1 MTAGRAAV
9 IFLPAYL
16 PAIPCAFHVPSLL
29 LAILFILALPSVV
42 RAQAIDLDV
51 EDVPVRDALVA
62 LGQQAGIDLV
72 FAESTVEGHLATCDF
87 EGIESVE
94 ALACVLDGTGL
105 RAERVRRKQYVIVSR
120 APGEPEHARTTL
132 SGFVVDAETSEALP
146 GAHVYLPDLRIGTI
160 TNEAGY
166 FALPSLPRGAY
177 RTHITYVGF
186 ESVERRLSGSE
197 EPHTIPLAAATVEGG
212 TIVVEDESSNQAGI
226 RSLPGLV
233 TEPIGRL
240 ASLPSFPGESDL
252 FQALQWFPGVRNL
265 GEVNGG
271 MSIRGASPDQNL
283 YLIDGAPVY
292 HPWHAF
298 SLISTFQTETFK
310 DIKLYR
316 GSFPA
321 QFGGRIASVLDAQ
334 MKDGSRSDPHATV
347 SLSALSGRFV
357 VETPATRNSSFMIAG
372 RRSYLDKLVGR
383 EHPVVG
389 EDGVRDTLRTGYYFY
404 DASAKYTWRASRR
417 DRVSISYYHG
427 ADHLDLRLPFDLS
440 LDFSSWLR
448 PADLFFEVDHR
459 WQNRLVTARYQR
471 VHSDRTFVTATAY
484 YSAYDA
490 TERAFLRPTSSAT
503 LRSDYLVDVKDVG
516 FKLDGD
522 YIYSLSHEIQ
532 FGFDVVMRDFDSA
545 LDATVQRSPG
555 RVDIRQQISSAT
567 EPEVAVFAQD
577 VWTPTDRW
585 TLRPGMRLS
594 IFGGG
599 MYAHVS
605 PSMSFQYAV
614 HPKNLLLKA
623 GVGHRVQYMHR
634 LRDRHAFT
642 YDLVSS
648 RWVPAGA
655 QVRPASAVD
664 VSGGFE
670 SRPFD
675 GFMLAG
681 DAFWRTT
688 DNVLLPEDAYSTK
701 SELVGP
707 GIGLSELLGQ
717 YVEGEAR
724 AYGIEL
730 TTRLSDGPWSLW
742 VSYAGGRSL
751 TRSEAL
757 GEQSF
762 RSARYDVPR
771 SLHLLGSRDLA
782 KWRLS
787 AALDLR
793 SGYPNTVPVSRYA
806 VGDPLDGEEQYLHR
820 PYINNGRLPPYF
832 RIDLSALRR
841 FELLGADWQ
850 ARLHVYNVTNRRN
863 VVARQYVP
871 ADDGMDIQNRR
882 GLPILPL
889 FEIEMQL

>member
-1 MTAGRAAV
+1 MRRLLSTIV
-9 IFLPAYL
+9 
-16 PAIPCAFHVPSLL
+16 L
-29 LAILFILALPSVV
+29 LAISAGAL
-42 RAQAIDLDV
+42 RAQGLNLRFDETPLR
-51 EDVPVRDALVA
+51 EALVA
-62 LGQQAGIDLV
+62 LGHQAGIDVV
-72 FAESTVEGHLATCDF
+72 FAESTVDGRQSTCRYD
-87 EGIESVE
+87 GIEPV
-94 ALACVLDGTGL
+94 AAFACILDGTGL
-105 RAERVRRKQYVIVSR
+105 RAERVRRKQYVIV
-120 APGEPEHARTTL
+120 AEPEGDLAPIRTTL
-132 SGFVVDAETSEALP
+132 SGFVVDAETNEALP

-166 FALPSLPRGAY
+166 FALPSLPHGQY
-177 RTHITYVGF
+177 RTHVSYVGF
-186 ESVERRLSGSE
+186 KPVERRLAGSDGR
-197 EPHTIPLAAATVEGG
+197 HTITLNPATVEGG
-212 TIVVEDESSNQAGI
+212 TILVEGESSNQAAF
-226 RSLPGLV
+226 RTMPGLV
-233 TEPIGRL
+233 AEPIARL

-252 FQALQWFPGVRNL
+252 FRALQWFPGVRNL

-321 QFGGRIASVLDAQ
+321 EFGGRIASVLDAQ

-372 RRSYLDKLVGR
+372 RRSYLDKLIGR
-383 EHPVVG
+383 EHPVQG

-404 DASAKYTWRASRR
+404 DASAKYSWRASRR
-417 DRVSISYYHG
+417 DRLSISYYHG
-427 ADHLDLRLPFDLS
+427 GDHLDLRLPFDLS

-448 PADLFFEVDHR
+448 PVDLFFEVNHL

-490 TERAFLRPTSSAT
+490 SERAFLRPTSSAT
-503 LRSDYLVDVKDVG
+503 MQSDYVVDVKDVG
-516 FKLDGD
+516 FKLEGD

-532 FGFDVVMRDFDSA
+532 FGVDVVMRDFHSA

-555 RVDIRQQISSAT
+555 TVDVREQLSSAR
-567 EPEVAVFAQD
+567 EPEVAFFAQD
-577 VWTPTDRW
+577 VWTPSDRW
-585 TLRPGMRLS
+585 TLRPGVRLS
-594 IFGGG
+594 VFGAGL
-599 MYAHVS
+599 YSHVS

-614 HPKNLLLKA
+614 HPTNLLLKA
-623 GVGHRVQYMHR
+623 GIGHRVQYMHR

-648 RWVPAGA
+648 RWVPSNE

-670 SRPFD
+670 SRPAD
-675 GFMLAG
+675 GFMIAG
-681 DAFWRTT
+681 DAFWRAT

-717 YVEGEAR
+717 YVEGEAM
-724 AYGIEL
+724 AYGVEL
-730 TTRLSDGPWSLW
+730 TTRISDGPWSLW

-757 GEQSF
+757 GETSF
-762 RSARYDVPR
+762 RAARYDVPR
-771 SLHLLGSRDLA
+771 SLHMLGSRDLS
-782 KWRLS
+782 KWRIS
-787 AALDLR
+787 AAIDLR

-820 PYINNGRLPPYF
+820 PQINNGRLPPYF
-832 RIDLSALRR
+832 RVDLSALRR
-841 FELLGADWQ
+841 FELLGADWR
-850 ARLHVYNVTNRRN
+850 ARLHVYNVTNWRN

-871 ADDGMDIQNRR
+871 EEDGMDVQNRR